1 MPSRERK
8 TQREVGQKMDNEL
21 IIIDTDPGTDDS
33 VAIALLQQVVR
44 PAHVAFV
51 STYGTMSLNVTH
63 ANLRKVLSL
72 FPGFEGVYMGS
83 ASPLARPPHDCGGL
97 HGPDGLG
104 GQAECIEDTL
114 GDDSGGLAEL
124 ARLMKRFDS
133 CVYVCMGPLTN
144 LAKLV
149 LQQKS
154 PVEKIRE
161 ALIVGGGF
169 EVTTMRNRCEFN
181 FEADA
186 LADSLVLSKSL
197 KKVLFPLD
205 FTYGHVLKQEHIDGL
220 PQDANA
226 VIRKI
231 LEANYESGKD
241 RRAGGAALNAAFPM
255 LYLKDREAFETT
267 SEGILVDGLGSVYT
281 SDAGHKIEIVTG
293 MRDGLLI
300 DALTQLFGE
309 E

>member
-1 MPSRERK
+1 
-8 TQREVGQKMDNEL
+8 MDNEL
-21 IIIDTDPGTDDS
+21 IIIDTDPGTDDA
-33 VAIALLQQVVR
+33 VAIALLQEVVR

-51 STYGTMSLNVTH
+51 STYGTMSLDVTH
-63 ANLRKVLSL
+63 ENLRKVLSL

-83 ASPLARPPHDCGGL
+83 ASPLARPPHDCGGV

-104 GQAECIEDTL
+104 GQAEGIEDAL
-114 GDDSGGLAEL
+114 ADDAGGLAEL
-124 ARLMKRFDS
+124 ARLMGRFET

-149 LQQKS
+149 LQHKKHA
-154 PVEKIRE
+154 EKIRE

-169 EVTTMRNRCEFN
+169 EVTTMRNHCEFN

-186 LADSLVLSKSL
+186 LADSLVLSSPL

-205 FTYGHVLKQEHIDGL
+205 FTYGQVIKKEHIDGL
-220 PQDANA
+220 PQGANE

-231 LEANYESGKD
+231 LEASYETGKD
-241 RRAGGAALNAAFPM
+241 GKAGGSVLNAAFPV
-255 LYLKDREAFETT
+255 LYLNDSEAFETK
-267 SEGILVDGLGSVYT
+267 SEGILADSLGSVT
-281 SDAGHKIEIVTG
+281 KSDAGHKVEVVTG
-293 MRDGLLI
+293 MREGLLV